1 MIAGDSREPG
11 KKLLPNP
18 EENLLSV
25 PFGEAHPV
33 WPALQAFD
41 DQLFGPAQHQ
51 NMPSICF
58 TFHFVRKAKT
68 MVSAAIREAEPLVR

>member
-18 EENLLSV
+18 EENLLFV

-33 WPALQAFD
+33 WPALQASD
-41 DQLFGPAQHQ
+41 DQPFGPAQYQ

-58 TFHFVRKAKT
+58 TFHFVRKAG
-68 MVSAAIREAEPLVR
+68 